1 MTGRPRLIAVA
12 LACIVASAPVLAD
25 EVSEGFAAYQ
35 RGDYLAAYKLCL
47 PWAQQGNGDAQMLI
61 GLMYANGNGVD
72 QSWPL
77 AARWYQAAADQDQDV
92 AENNLGQMYAAGRGV
107 RRSYIQAAR
116 LYWQSADQ
124 GNPRAQYN
132 LAVAFKE
139 GQGVDQDAVKS
150 YMWYTL
156 SLKAKWD
163 PVVHDKAGKERDEL
177 ARSMTPAQISK
188 AEADAADWK
197 PDTTPSPWPPQK
209 R

>member
-1 MTGRPRLIAVA
+1 MTGRLSLAAIS

-25 EVSEGFAAYQ
+25 ELSEGFAAYQ
-35 RGDYLAAYKLCL
+35 HGDYMTAYKLCL

-77 AARWYQAAADQDQDV
+77 AARWYQQAADQDQDV

-132 LAVAFKE
+132 LAVAFRE
-139 GQGVDQDAVKS
+139 GQGVDQDNVKA

-163 PVVHDKAGKERDEL
+163 PSVHDKAGKERDEL
-177 ARSMTPAQISK
+177 ARSMTPAQVTQ
-188 AEADAADWK
+188 AEADAVSWK